1 MSSSKFDYPNINV
14 GGKSNEQNMQS
25 VKAYLTSLSDQ
36 LNFYL
41 NNLETRVEVIEAIVN
56 NSEK

>member
-14 GGKSNEQNMQS
+14 GGKSNEQNMQAT
-25 VKAYLTSLSDQ
+25 KAYLNGLSDQ

-41 NNLETRVEVIEAIVN
+41 SNLESRVEELETIVN
-56 NSEK
+56 SLGK